1 MPYITDTDVA
11 NFLDQSLTQA
21 QKDLLNND
29 IIPAVSKYADD
40 YCNRSFAISGEQIEI
55 FDGGVNIFFPAYP
68 PVDTINSF
76 KVDGSEY
83 ELSAVYNYKTYIK
96 TNSATRHGFKNVEI
110 KYTSAITLP
119 DDLKHALVR
128 WAGEIFKSSTSAG
141 KDISKFTAGSVS
153 IEYENS
159 GVGSDNAVPSFAKG
173 VLDRYRLESV

>member
-1 MPYITDTDVA
+1 MPYITDTDIA

-21 QKDLLNND
+21 QKDLLNDD

-40 YCNRSFAISGEQIEI
+40 YCNRSFIVSGEQTET
-55 FDGGVNIFFPAYP
+55 FDGRINTFFPGYP
-68 PVDTINSF
+68 PINSIISF

-83 ELSAVYNYKTYIK
+83 DLSSVYNYKIFIK
-96 TNSATRHGFKNVEI
+96 TNLTPRHGFKNVEI

-128 WAGEIFKSSTSAG
+128 WAAEVFKSSTSAG

-159 GVGSDNAVPSFAKG
+159 GASSDNAIPSYAKG
-173 VLDRYRLESV
+173 VLDRYRLEPV